1 VPKKIETR
9 RAHCQVAKAIG
20 GTLDIVLG
28 VSMAPSTIRMVL
40 TEGENADGV
49 AVDQGQLAV
58 NVGSHPATGPEQVI
72 AAILD
77 TREGVI
83 HAGHRLT
90 SIGITWTGSGEAV
103 ELANALA
110 ARKIDKVTLVSAFL
124 AAAALAQTVGDAIGY
139 EYIAMLFVERD
150 SATLAVIDSA
160 DGSVHDVNR
169 RPLRSINPV
178 AELIEFVAGLN
189 DPEAYPEGLFIVGSD
204 VNITAIKPALEAASV
219 LPVSAAEEPD
229 TALARGA
236 ALASANAPL
245 LASSTAAVAYALDR
259 GTGAVDR
266 YAGSHGRRVDGRSAP
281 DDQAHTQIAAKTQL
295 AAKRDVTSRPRRRP
309 LLLVGCALAVVLIGA
324 ALALEIALAI
334 GIRPAVELRPS
345 PGQNLVVPSQQAA
358 TPLAVQR
365 LPAQQPQAV
374 HLPAPIAAPAP
385 MPVLAPAAPVHIPM
399 RQPRTYLAAPG
410 APTTPLRTL
419 FPRLQEL
426 MPRATA
432 PHGSRL
438 PFIPALPHF
447 NFPFPS
453 SWF

>member
-1 VPKKIETR
+1 
-9 RAHCQVAKAIG
+9 
-20 GTLDIVLG
+20 LDIVLG
-28 VSMAPSTIRMVL
+28 VSLAPSTIRMVL

-49 AVDQGQLAV
+49 AVDQEQFAV

-72 AAILD
+72 AAILR

-83 HAGHRLT
+83 QAGHRMT

-110 ARKIDKVTLVSAFL
+110 ARQIEKVTLVSAFL

-150 SATLAVIDSA
+150 SATLAVIGSA

-169 RPLRSINPV
+169 RPLGSIDPV
-178 AELIEFVAGLN
+178 TELIDFVAGLN

-204 VNITAIKPALEAASV
+204 VDITAIKPALEAASA
-219 LPVSAAEEPD
+219 LPVSAPEEPD

-236 ALASANAPL
+236 ALASAHAPL
-245 LASSTAAVAYALDR
+245 FASSTAAVAYALDR
-259 GTGAVDR
+259 GTGAIDR
-266 YAGSHGRRVDGRSAP
+266 YAGSPRPRVHHRSAP
-281 DDQAHTQIAAKTQL
+281 DDQAHTQIAAKH
-295 AAKRDVTSRPRRRP
+295 DVASRPRRRP
-309 LLLVGCALAVVLIGA
+309 LLLVSCALAAVLIGA
-324 ALALEIALAI
+324 ALALEISLAL
-334 GIRPAVELRPS
+334 GIRPAVALRPT
-345 PGQNLVVPSQQAA
+345 PGQNLVVPAPQTA

-385 MPVLAPAAPVHIPM
+385 MPVLVPAPPVHVPT

-426 MPRATA
+426 MPRQTA
-432 PHGSRL
+432 PPGTRF

-447 NFPFPS
+447 NFPYLS

>member
-1 VPKKIETR
+1 
-9 RAHCQVAKAIG
+9 
-20 GTLDIVLG
+20 LDIVLG
-28 VSMAPSTIRMVL
+28 VSMAPSTIRVVL

-49 AVDQGQLAV
+49 AVDQEQFAV

-72 AAILD
+72 AAILG
-77 TREGVI
+77 TREGLI
-83 HAGHRLT
+83 QAGHRLT

-110 ARKIDKVTLVSAFL
+110 ARKIEKVTLVSAFL

-150 SATLAVIDSA
+150 SATLAVIGSA

-169 RPLRSINPV
+169 RPLRSINPI

-204 VNITAIKPALEAASV
+204 VDITAIKPALEAASA
-219 LPVSAAEEPD
+219 LPVSAPEEPD

-236 ALASANAPL
+236 ALASAHAPL
-245 LASSTAAVAYALDR
+245 FASSTAAVAYALDR
-259 GTGAVDR
+259 GTGAIDR
-266 YAGSHGRRVDGRSAP
+266 YASPPGRRIDRRSTP
-281 DDQAHTQIAAKTQL
+281 DDQAHTQIAAKQDI
-295 AAKRDVTSRPRRRP
+295 APRPRGKP
-309 LLLVGCALAVVLIGA
+309 LLLVSCALAVVLIGA

-334 GIRPAVELRPS
+334 GIRPAVALRPS
-345 PGQNLVVPSQQAA
+345 PGQNLVVPAPQAA

-385 MPVLAPAAPVHIPM
+385 MPVLAPAAPVHVPT
-399 RQPRTYLAAPG
+399 RQPRTYPAAPG

-426 MPRATA
+426 MPRSTA
-432 PHGSRL
+432 PHAPRS
-438 PFIPALPHF
+438 PVIPALPHF
-447 NFPFPS
+447 NFPFLS

>member
-1 VPKKIETR
+1 M
-9 RAHCQVAKAIG
+9 
-20 GTLDIVLG
+20 DIVLG

-40 TEGENADGV
+40 TEGESADGV
-49 AVDQGQLAV
+49 AVDQAQFAV
-58 NVGSHPATGPEQVI
+58 NVGSHRATGPEQVI

-83 HAGHRLT
+83 QAGHRLT

-110 ARKIDKVTLVSAFL
+110 ARKIEKVTLVSAFL

-139 EYIAMLFVERD
+139 DYIAMLFVERD

-169 RPLRSINPV
+169 RPLRSISPV
-178 AELIEFVAGLN
+178 TELIEFVAGLN

-204 VNITAIKPALEAASV
+204 VDITAIKPALEAASV
-219 LPVSAAEEPD
+219 LPVSAPEEPD

-245 LASSTAAVAYALDR
+245 FASSTAAVAYALDR
-259 GTGAVDR
+259 GTGAIERYVGSRDR
-266 YAGSHGRRVDGRSAP
+266 RLDGRSVP
-281 DDQAHTQIAAKTQL
+281 DDQAHTQIAAKHVV
-295 AAKRDVTSRPRRRP
+295 ASHPRRRP
-309 LLLVGCALAVVLIGA
+309 LLLVSCALAVVLVGA

-334 GIRPAVELRPS
+334 GIRPAVALRPS

-385 MPVLAPAAPVHIPM
+385 MPVLGPAAPMHVPT
-399 RQPRTYLAAPG
+399 RPPRTYLAAPG

-419 FPRLQEL
+419 YPRWLQQL
-426 MPRATA
+426 MPRSTA
-432 PHGSRL
+432 PHAPRF
-438 PFIPALPHF
+438 PFMPALPHF

-453 SWF
+453 PWF